1 MSRSQAILNALVDT
15 RNTVAEIQST
25 DVHGA
30 VLTLRRTADLAITT
44 AGTTITWQAEVRG
57 YQITWATTDITI
69 PADGWYIISM
79 AWRTSANLSDMYVR
93 LVANGAFVDAMANV
107 GDVDR
112 ATGVAT
118 FLRYFAE
125 GDVVQINVI
134 PSANVNL
141 LAIAEGSTGESPIL
155 NVVQLSGAV
164 DV

>member
-1 MSRSQAILNALVDT
+1 MLRSAAILNALVDT

-44 AGTTITWQAEVRG
+44 ASTTITWQAEVRA

-69 PADGWYIISM
+69 PEDGWYLISL
-79 AWRTSANLSDMYVR
+79 AWRTSVNINDMYVR
-93 LVANGAFVDAMANV
+93 LVVNGNFVNAMANV

-118 FLRYFAE
+118 FVRYFVSGDIIRPYQAGNPYQFIAGIE
-125 GDVVQINVI
+125 GH
-134 PSANVNL
+134 PL
-141 LAIAEGSTGESPIL
+141 LTAHQQ
-155 NVVQLSGAV
+155 NAV
-164 DV
+164 GHDFGD

>member
-1 MSRSQAILNALVDT
+1 MLRSQAILNALIDVRSRFDDVET
-15 RNTVAEIQST
+15 T

-44 AGTTITWQAEVRG
+44 AGTTITWQSEVRG
-57 YQITWATTDITI
+57 YQITWSGTDITI
-69 PADGWYIISM
+69 PADGWYLISM
-79 AWRTSANLSDMYVR
+79 AWRTSVALNDMYVR
-93 LVANGAFVDAMANV
+93 LVVGGLFVNAMANI

-118 FLRYFAE
+118 FLRYYTS

-141 LAIAEGSTGESPIL
+141 VASAEATQGESPIL
-155 NVVQLSGAV
+155 NIVQLSGGIG
-164 DV
+164 

>member
-1 MSRSQAILNALVDT
+1 MLRSAAILNALVDT

-44 AGTTITWQAEVRG
+44 ASTTITWQAEVRA

-69 PADGWYIISM
+69 PEDGWYLISL
-79 AWRTSANLSDMYVR
+79 AWRTSVALNDMYVR
-93 LVANGAFVDAMANV
+93 LVVNGNFVNAMASV

-118 FLRYFAE
+118 FVRFFVS
-125 GDVVQINVI
+125 GDIIQINLI

-141 LAIAEGSTGESPIL
+141 LAIAESTTGESPIL

>member
-1 MSRSQAILNALVDT
+1 MSRSAAILNALVDT

-118 FLRYFAE
+118 FMRYFAE

-155 NVVQLSGAV
+155 NIVQLSGAV